1 MDSSIIDRIV
11 VVWLGGH
18 AHSWQNTAEF
28 SMVQDFIGSR
38 VLFDSGVALVQ
49 LPCLGVVD
57 HFTIS
62 RAELEDRLNRQNKL
76 CDYLVKL
83 TVADQNA
90 NHQTH
95 AWSQIIWDVTVVAW
109 LIDEL
114 FTYSHLVPTPYI
126 ESNPRYDIFHDGHY
140 QYAFNQSRPLMRY
153 VYQIDRNLIWEDLV
167 KKLTQA

>member
-83 TVADQNA
+83 TVAD
-90 NHQTH
+90 HQTH

-109 LIDEL
+109 LIDES
-114 FTYSHLVPTPYI
+114 FTHNHLVPTPYI

-167 KKLTQA
+167 KNLTQA

>member
-28 SMVQDFIGSR
+28 NMVQDFIGSR

-62 RAELEDRLNRQNKL
+62 RAEAIWYQPLISKAIRVMIFFMMVTINMRL
-76 CDYLVKL
+76 
-83 TVADQNA
+83 
-90 NHQTH
+90 
-95 AWSQIIWDVTVVAW
+95 I
-109 LIDEL
+109 
-114 FTYSHLVPTPYI
+114 SHGL
-126 ESNPRYDIFHDGHY
+126 
-140 QYAFNQSRPLMRY
+140 
-153 VYQIDRNLIWEDLV
+153 
-167 KKLTQA
+167 